1 MRPELLVVG
10 LGNPGKK
17 YSKSRHNVGFIVC
30 DLISEFFELK
40 FRFGPGNTLV
50 TDYKIAESTIAVAK
64 PLSFMNRS
72 GNSII
77 PLLKWFDLRPDQ
89 MLVICDDFSLP
100 LGTIRIRKQG
110 SAGTHNGLQSIVDNL
125 NTVEFPRIR
134 IGIGVDN
141 EMEDWVE
148 FVLGNFKGKEL
159 KMIKKLGN
167 IVIESISSIVVN
179 GIDKSMTSF
188 NKQYEY

>member
-1 MRPELLVVG
+1 MQPDLLVIG

-17 YSKSRHNVGFIVC
+17 YNKSRHNVGFIVC
-30 DLISEFFELK
+30 DLISEFFEST

-50 TDYKIAESTIAVAK
+50 TDIKTAESTIAVAK

-100 LGTIRIRKQG
+100 MGTIRIREKG
-110 SAGTHNGLQSIVDNL
+110 SAGTNNLLQSIVDNL
-125 NTVEFPRIR
+125 NTTEFPRIR
-134 IGIGVDN
+134 IGIGVDD
-141 EMEDWVE
+141 EIEDWVE
-148 FVLGNFKGKEL
+148 FVLGNFKAKEL
-159 KMIKKLGN
+159 KMIKQLGT
-167 IVIESISSIVVN
+167 IVIESISSMMVN
-179 GIDKSMTSF
+179 GIDKTMTSF
-188 NKQYEY
+188 NKHYEF